1 MFFHLYLNNLLFYFR
16 LGNYRMPFAWSARPL
31 FRLYS
36 CELDTS
42 TDFMTLYRQEL
53 SKLGDDDILKILLEY
68 RKYVCVLL

>member
-1 MFFHLYLNNLLFYFR
+1 MLNLYLVIIKNKLLLGFFFR

-42 TDFMTLYRQEL
+42 SDFMTLYRQEL
-53 SKLGDDDILKILLEY
+53 SKLGDDDMVKILMEY
-68 RKYVCVLL
+68 RK